1 MKIFT
6 DTSFLIIRPLLGKVF
21 TLRDSATYCVLFLVL
36 VLINTEDSRSFR
48 YQRVYNFVC
57 N

>member
-21 TLRDSATYCVLFLVL
+21 TLRVSATYCIVPCSVNLMLKIL
-36 VLINTEDSRSFR
+36 EALGIREL
-48 YQRVYNFVC
+48 YNCVC